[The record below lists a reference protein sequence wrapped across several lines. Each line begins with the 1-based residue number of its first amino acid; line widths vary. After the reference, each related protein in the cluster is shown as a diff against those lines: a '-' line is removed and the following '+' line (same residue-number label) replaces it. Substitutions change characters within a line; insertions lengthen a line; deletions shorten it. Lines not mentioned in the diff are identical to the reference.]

1 MVVTVIALCPQN
13 SIFWGD
19 KLLDREFVAE
29 YPGGG
34 WIQHFEALAR
44 TAGHR
49 VHTGD
54 HVEVMI
60 KRREV
65 SPHDVVVYQEED
77 SALAVKLAALGATRA
92 VIVSLE
98 SPLFAGRFYGDLPS
112 LSSGFDHAV
121 LFKGA
126 HHHVAPGVVPHA
138 AYFPSFTPGELGG
151 MDREPTSRIALIA
164 GNKYWRPT
172 GWSPR
177 SLARRLR
184 ASLHGPTYTKDAA
197 RMQLHDFR
205 LDLIEYFGDRGLDL
219 FGPGWSSLSRLPK
232 QRRPGLKAA
241 ASRAKPVPYREKAES
256 LANYRFAACIENV
269 VFPGYVTEKII
280 DALVAGAVPLYMGA
294 PDITEFIPQ
303 SAFIDMRRF
312 ESMAELDDFLE
323 SMDGAT
329 WRRYRDAGRA
339 FLLSDTGAKF
349 GNPHYARRVMDLV
362 LSYE

>member
-1 MVVTVIALCPQN
+1 MTVIALCPQN
-13 SIFWGD
+13 SIFWSD
-19 KLLDREFVAE
+19 KLLDREFVAQ

-54 HVEVMI
+54 QVELMI

-65 SPHDVVVYQEED
+65 SPRDVVVYQEED
-77 SALAVKLAALGATRA
+77 STLAVNLTALGAARA
-92 VIVSLE
+92 VIVSFE
-98 SPLFAGRFYGDLPS
+98 SPLFAGRFYRDLPS

-121 LFKGA
+121 LFEGA
-126 HHHVAPGVVPHA
+126 HHHVAPGVVPHT
-138 AYFPSFTPGELGG
+138 AYFPSFTPGELWQ

-184 ASLHGPTYTKDAA
+184 ASLRGPIYTKDAA

-205 LDLIEYFGDRGLDL
+205 LDFIEYFGDRGLDL

-232 QRRPGLKAA
+232 DRRPGLKTA
-241 ASRAKPVPYREKAES
+241 ASRAKPVPYRKKVES
-256 LANYRFAACIENV
+256 LACYRFAACIENV
-269 VFPGYVTEKII
+269 MFPGYVTEKII
-280 DALVAGAVPLYMGA
+280 DALVAGTVPLYMGA
-294 PDITEFIPQ
+294 PDVTDFMPE

-312 ESMAELDDFLE
+312 GSMAELDDFLDD
-323 SMDGAT
+323 MDGAT

-339 FLLSDTGAKF
+339 FLLSDEGSQF
-349 GNPHYARRVMDLV
+349 SNPQYARRVMDLV
-362 LSYE
+362 LSC